1 MSFFLGA
8 VAAAAAVAQAGP
20 APAPCR
26 ATLCYPENIAP
37 FLARLREGGRSD
49 ARLHI
54 LQIGDSHTAGDMI
67 TNGWRVPL
75 QQRHGAGGR
84 GVLAAGRPYGGYLT
98 WGVTA
103 SQSGGWRVNAGFGG
117 RFDANGAPLGL
128 SGFTQTTAG
137 AGETLGVSADTPD
150 FNFDRLVVCAIRE
163 PGAGSVTLRLGAR
176 EEQWALATPRREPAC
191 RTLESETPVAAA
203 SLTTQG
209 GGTVSIT
216 SMGTFRRG
224 GGAALSNVGVVGA
237 QLIHLGRAQESVIRA
252 ELAAYRPDLIVL
264 AFGTNEGFSPTNNAE
279 FFEAALR
286 NQIGR
291 IRRLAGP
298 SAPILLLGAPD
309 AATQNRGL
317 RPETDC
323 GDGWGPPRLLGE
335 VRQIQIRLARE
346 LGLAFWN
353 WAGAMGGACAA
364 HQWRLQ
370 GLMRGDHVHFTR
382 EGGDR
387 IGRALNADLERAA
400 ASLPDAPPP
409 SRRRP

>member
-8 VAAAAAVAQAGP
+8 FAAAVAVAQASP
-20 APAPCR
+20 APALCR
-26 ATLCYPENIAP
+26 ASLCYPENIAP
-37 FLARLREGGRSD
+37 FLARLRESGPS
-49 ARLHI
+49 AAPLHI

-67 TNGWRVPL
+67 TNGWRVPI
-75 QQRHGAGGR
+75 QQRHGVGGR
-84 GVLAAGRPYGGYLT
+84 GMLAAGRPYGGYLT

-103 SQSGGWRVNAGFGG
+103 SQSSGWRVNAGFGG
-117 RFDANGAPLGL
+117 RYDPSGAPLGL
-128 SGFTQTTAG
+128 SGFTQTTAD
-137 AGETLGVSADTPD
+137 ADETLGVSADTQE
-150 FNFDRLVVCAIRE
+150 FNFDRLIVCAIRE

-176 EEQWALATPRREPAC
+176 EEQWPLDAPRREPAC
-191 RTLESETPVAAA
+191 RALESETPVASAA
-203 SLTTQG
+203 LVTT
-209 GGTVSIT
+209 GTGAVSIT
-216 SMGTFRRG
+216 SMGTFRRRG
-224 GGAALSNVGVVGA
+224 GVALSNVGVVGA

-252 ELAAYRPDLIVL
+252 ELAAYRPNLIVL
-264 AFGTNEGFSPTNNAE
+264 AFGTNEGFSPANNAA

-286 NQIGR
+286 NQISR
-291 IRRLAGP
+291 IRRLAGA
-298 SAPILLLGAPD
+298 SVPILLLGAPD
-309 AATQNRGL
+309 AGTQNRGL
-317 RPETDC
+317 RPEMDC

-335 VRQIQIRLARE
+335 VRHIQIRLARE

-382 EGGDR
+382 EGGER

-409 SRRRP
+409 TRRRP